1 MTSPTRRHH
10 GIGPGVSPMHADP
23 RAACLNLPF
32 DKLDRLFWPANYDS
46 PHIEEAKTIC
56 RRCPLTD
63 RCLAWALDTDQ
74 PDGIWGATTP
84 AERRAILARP
94 HGHLGRAAA

>member
-10 GIGPGVSPMHADP
+10 DIGPGASPMHADP
-23 RAACLNLPF
+23 RAACANLTF
-32 DKLDRLFWPANYDS
+32 EAVDRMFYPASYDS
-46 PHIEEAKTIC
+46 PHVDEAKTIC
-56 RRCPLTD
+56 RRCPLAGD
-63 RCLAWALDTDQ
+63 CLAWALDTGQ

-94 HGHLGRAAA
+94 HAHLGKAAA